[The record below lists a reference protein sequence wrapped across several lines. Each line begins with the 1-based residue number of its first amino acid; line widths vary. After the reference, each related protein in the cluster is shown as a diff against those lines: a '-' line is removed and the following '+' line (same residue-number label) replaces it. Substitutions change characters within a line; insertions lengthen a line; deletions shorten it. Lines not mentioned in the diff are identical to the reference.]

1 MKIFTDFI
9 RKCRKPGG
17 TGIKGFSII
26 ETLIAIMVIL
36 SGFLVVISV
45 LAMSL
50 RLAAQSRDRT
60 YAYNIANNLLEKIRI
75 HKYGFGKPATWEK
88 KETVIT
94 AEEIALESTA
104 TPTVTEFEKTVTA
117 SNGSFFGASSGNTD
131 TITITITWYEGTGI
145 GSARTKKEF
154 IVKTEVRRNAPAD
167 T

>member
-1 MKIFTDFI
+1 MKVN
-9 RKCRKPGG
+9 GN
-17 TGIKGFSII
+17 KGFSIV

-60 YAYNIANNLLEKIRI
+60 YAYNIANNLLEKIRT
-75 HKYGFGKPATWEK
+75 HRYGYAKPATWEQ
-88 KETVIT
+88 KETVIS
-94 AEEIALESTA
+94 AEEISLEKTTA
-104 TPTVTEFEKTVTA
+104 PTVTEFEKSVTA
-117 SNGSFFGASSGNTD
+117 SNGSFFGTVTGNSD

-154 IVKTEVRRNAPAD
+154 KVKTEVRRNAPDD